1 MGARFLVPRAARFH
15 FRSGA
20 AHVISFRDAAT
31 AGGAAMRSGRAPKGQ
46 WRASPSLSLA
56 VLCLTK
62 CDIFCARRTVACAC
76 SRGAPAGIALS
87 PPTGRAMNAARTLNL
102 PVAAARRLRSRLA
115 DVEQER
121 RYGDTCNNRDLQ
133 HVSSKIGGRIE
144 RGSYA
149 RLIRIV
155 FCQTACWLM
164 EKIAKSGLTE
174 KPARPSAMAPRGLSY
189 SSFRADRRSSVRFG
203 SWSCKNILPKEVGE
217 KPGPG
222 RSQATIAAISG
233 LVPTMF
239 MTRVRL

>member
-1 MGARFLVPRAARFH
+1 
-15 FRSGA
+15 
-20 AHVISFRDAAT
+20 
-31 AGGAAMRSGRAPKGQ
+31 MRSGRAPKGQ